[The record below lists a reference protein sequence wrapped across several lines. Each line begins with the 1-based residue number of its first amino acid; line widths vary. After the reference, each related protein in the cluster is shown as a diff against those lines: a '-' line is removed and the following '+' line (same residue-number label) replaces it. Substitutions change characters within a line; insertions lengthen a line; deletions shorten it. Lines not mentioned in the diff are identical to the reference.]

1 MFFSHKHCHT
11 LTLNILYHIDVWVI
25 GQRFSLSDVFQG
37 TYSLLLLHHL
47 QFNPQKPC
55 TVQQNRQNRNDGS
68 KGRQTL
74 LLSGHF
80 CDFNSPPFRSIQ
92 CLLNTVSARYMIL
105 TSRAWVM
112 WQSFYIPSHVM
123 RHKV

>member
-1 MFFSHKHCHT
+1 MTPRPGIEPGPHWWEASA
-11 LTLNILYHIDVWVI
+11 LTTAPSLL
-25 GQRFSLSDVFQG
+25 FSLSDVFQG
-37 TYSLLLLHHL
+37 TYSLLLLRHL
-47 QFNPQKPC
+47 QFNSQKPC

-80 CDFNSPPFRSIQ
+80 CDFNSRPFRSIQ

-123 RHKV
+123 RH